1 MQGLR
6 GVGLVAAVVAAGA
19 VLILLLSD
27 ATPPPIAP
35 GQAAPAFEL
44 ERLDGG
50 RVSLESLRGRVVLLN
65 FWATWCPPCEEEMPA
80 MERLHQTLAG
90 QPFELVAV
98 SVDEDRNA
106 VVKFRERLG
115 LHFPILLDPRRKVS
129 GAYQTF
135 RYPESFLIDPQGR
148 IVSHFIGNREWDA
161 ASYVA
166 QIRALLPP
174 ATTAGTPA
182 R

>member
-6 GVGLVAAVVAAGA
+6 GAALVAAVVAAGA
-19 VLILLLSD
+19 VLVLLLSD
-27 ATPPPIAP
+27 STPPPISP
-35 GQAAPAFEL
+35 GQVAPAFEL

-50 RVSLESLRGRVVLLN
+50 RLSLESLHGRVVLLN

-80 MERLHQTLAG
+80 MERLHQKFAG

-98 SVDEDRNA
+98 SVDEDRKA
-106 VVKFRERLG
+106 VTSFRERLG
-115 LHFPILLDPRRKVS
+115 LRFPILLDPRRQVS
-129 GAYQTF
+129 NAYQTF

-161 ASYVA
+161 SSYVA

-174 ATTAGTPA
+174 ATASGTLA

>member
-1 MQGLR
+1 MQGVR
-6 GVGLVAAVVAAGA
+6 GVALVTAVVVAGA

-27 ATPPPIAP
+27 ATPPPITP
-35 GQAAPAFEL
+35 GQPAPAFEL

-50 RVSLESLRGRVVLLN
+50 RLSLESLRGRVVLLN

-80 MERLHQTLAG
+80 MERLHQALAG

-106 VVKFRERLG
+106 VASFRQRLG
-115 LHFPILLDPRRKVS
+115 LGFPILLDPKHQVS
-129 GAYQTF
+129 NAYQTF
-135 RYPESFLIDPQGR
+135 RYPESFLIDANGR

-161 ASYVA
+161 ASYLA
-166 QIRALLPP
+166 QIRTLLPP
-174 ATTAGTPA
+174 TTAAGSPSS
-182 R
+182 